1 MFEYL
6 SNNFFEISK
15 LFLQHLFLVMLS
27 LVIALVISL
36 PSGYLLSGNK
46 RVESFII
53 PFFGII
59 YTIPSLALFAIFIP
73 LMGLGLKSAI
83 LALVLYNLF
92 ILLKNTVAAFNTI
105 ESSIIESAKGMGL
118 NSIQLFWDIELPYA
132 LPGIIGGVRI
142 ASISTIGIATVA
154 AWINAGGLGVLI
166 FDGLYKNYLPEIII
180 GSILISAMAI
190 LLNNYFFYLENI
202 AFKFINGK
210 S

>member
-92 ILLKNTVAAFNTI
+92 IYHYICMLELKIQKLFFNNNRLKNVFQ
-105 ESSIIESAKGMGL
+105 KK
-118 NSIQLFWDIELPYA
+118 Y
-132 LPGIIGGVRI
+132 
-142 ASISTIGIATVA
+142 
-154 AWINAGGLGVLI
+154 
-166 FDGLYKNYLPEIII
+166 Y
-180 GSILISAMAI
+180 
-190 LLNNYFFYLENI
+190 
-202 AFKFINGK
+202 
-210 S
+210 